1 MLSIYCITSSLIST
15 LKILLII
22 CITGLTCTLIILP
35 ILIIYG
41 KHHFAKKRNGRSH
54 KETVAGFFH
63 PYCNAGGGGERVL
76 WAAIKAI
83 QTKWPNIHIAVY
95 TGDLNAEPEQIIK
108 RAEKSFNIQ
117 LNPGIEFIYLHKRKW
132 VDASLYP
139 YFTLLGQS
147 LGSVLLGLEALNN
160 LQPDM
165 YIDTMGYAFT
175 YPLFKYIGGCR
186 VACYTHY
193 PTISTDM
200 LRHVYRRVISH
211 NNRRIIARNP
221 FLSAAKIAYYK
232 FFAAIYGWCGRCA
245 ETVMVNSSWT
255 EDHINAIWN
264 CPLKTHRVYPPCD
277 VKHLTQLPL
286 LTMEEKHGII
296 KIVSVGQFRPEKD
309 HPLQLRALYELRSIV
324 SDDLWER
331 IRMVFIGSCRDAD
344 DEARVKDMQ
353 DLAKHLALDENVEF
367 KLNAPYSELVKE
379 LQEGTIGIHA
389 MWNEHFG
396 IGIVECMAAGL
407 IMVAH
412 ASGGPKADIVETQRS
427 SQTGFLAEN
436 PEEYAKIMA
445 YIMSMHAKDRDGIRT
460 AARASVNRFSSENF
474 ETEFTRAVEPFFRQ
488 KQE

>member
-1 MLSIYCITSSLIST
+1 MGLFCISCSIIST
-15 LKILLII
+15 LKVLLFIGVATFI
-22 CITGLTCTLIILP
+22 GGLIVLP
-35 ILIIYG
+35 ILIIYVRI
-41 KHHFAKKRNGRSH
+41 HFAKNRAGRLR
-54 KETVAGFFH
+54 KETVVGFFH

-76 WAAIKAI
+76 WAAIKSI
-83 QTKWPNIHIAVY
+83 QTKYPSVHIAVY
-95 TGDLNAEPEQIIK
+95 TGDLDAEAEQIIK
-108 RAEKSFNIQ
+108 KAEKGFNIQ
-117 LNPGIEFIYLHKRKW
+117 LKPGIEFIYLHKRKW
-132 VDASLYP
+132 VEAAPYP

-147 LGSVLLGLEALNN
+147 LGSVWLGLEALNS
-160 LQPDM
+160 LQPDI

-175 YPLFKYIGGCR
+175 YPLFKYIGGCQ
-186 VACYTHY
+186 VGCYTHY

-200 LRHVYRRVISH
+200 LRHVYRRVVSH

-232 FFAAIYGWCGRCA
+232 LFAAIYGLVGRCA
-245 ETVMVNSSWT
+245 ETVMVNSTWT
-255 EDHINAIWN
+255 EEHINAIWN
-264 CPLKTHRVYPPCD
+264 CPFKTHRVYPPCD
-277 VKHLTQLPL
+277 VEHLTKLPL
-286 LTMEEKHGII
+286 LTMEDKNGII

-324 SDDLWER
+324 SEELWER
-331 IRMVFIGSCRDAD
+331 IRLVFIGSCRNTD

-367 KLNAPYSELVKE
+367 KLNVPYPELVRE

-412 ASGGPKADIVETQRS
+412 ASGGPKADIIETQRG

-436 PEEYAKIMA
+436 EKEYAKVMA
-445 YIMSMHAKDRDGIRT
+445 YIMSMHAKDRDQIRT
-460 AARASVNRFSSENF
+460 AARASVNRFSGENF
-474 ETEFTRAVEPFFRQ
+474 EKGFLRAVEPFFRS